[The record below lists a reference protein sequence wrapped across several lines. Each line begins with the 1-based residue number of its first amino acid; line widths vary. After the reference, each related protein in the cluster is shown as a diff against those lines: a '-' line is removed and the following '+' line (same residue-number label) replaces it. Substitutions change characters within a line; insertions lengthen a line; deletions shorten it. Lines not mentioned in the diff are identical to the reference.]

1 MVRSPSHTVVGGTE
15 LLPHLLLDEDLHL
28 LLLPLLPQPQD
39 RDQGQEDLGQPAVM
53 AAAAALT
60 GSTCL
65 VKTLSTVGG

>member
-28 LLLPLLPQPQD
+28 LLLPLLPQPLD
-39 RDQGQEDLGQPAVM
+39 RDQGQEDLPM

-60 GSTCL
+60 GAAALAGAGSL
-65 VKTLSTVGG
+65 VSSKL